1 MWANEDQFLVLCSAG
16 NSNESQGP
24 PGIAKNV
31 LCVAASKQDVIAL
44 GDGSAGPTLDG
55 RRRPDLMMIGCG
67 VITADVGSGCEVAPR
82 DECASS
88 YATPYAAAAAALVR
102 QYLMEGRHPTGKPR
116 PEHSIIPTG
125 ALLKAVLLNATLP
138 PQDRSA
144 HPSDAMG
151 WGLGGPA
158 ACPLLRSRAAPYA
171 ALGCAARRRRRV
183 GCGRCL
189 PGHGRRRCR
198 TAQGVPGVD
207 RPARH
212 DRRG

>member
-1 MWANEDQFLVLCSAG
+1 MLPYDGPCAEIDSFMWLNEDHLILCSAG
-16 NSNESQGP
+16 NSGESQGP

-31 LCVAASKQDVIAL
+31 LCVAASKQEVIAL

-82 DECASS
+82 DDCASS

-102 QYLMEGRHPTGKPR
+102 QYLTEGRHPTGKRGPA
-116 PEHSIIPTG
+116 HSITPTG

-151 WGLGGPA
+151 GA
-158 ACPLLRSRAAPYA
+158 S
-171 ALGCAARRRRRV
+171 
-183 GCGRCL
+183 
-189 PGHGRRRCR
+189 
-198 TAQGVPGVD
+198 
-207 RPARH
+207 
-212 DRRG
+212 